1 MCNMVTNKKRRVKTI
16 TIHKVFASYALLYE
30 TGNLQFTSNV
40 DNAHGKLYIMQL
52 KALLTQRF
60 AAAMTA
66 AGIPSDCS
74 PMLALSGK
82 PQFGDYQANGA
93 MGAAKRM
100 KTNPRDLA
108 AEIINKVNLEGI
120 AEKFEIAGPGFIN
133 IHLCKSFLSNSLS
146 EQTHKIL
153 DVADQKTVVID
164 HSSPNLAKEMH
175 VGHLR
180 STIIGDCLSR
190 LLEYKGHTV
199 IRQNHMGDWG
209 TQFGMLIAELEI
221 QLGDGEPAGLA
232 LNDLEVF
239 YQQSKKHFDADPAFA
254 DKARDYVVKL
264 QSGDAHCRKLW
275 KQFIDV
281 SVAHNLDIYQK
292 LNVGLL
298 KQHIKPESSYN
309 DDLEIVVND
318 LCEQGIAVDS
328 DGAKVVFLPELA
340 DKNGNPSP
348 MIVQKSGGGFLYA
361 STDLAA
367 LRYRVA
373 DLKANRIL
381 YFIDARQSLHMKQVF
396 ITGRKAGYAPH
407 SVSLEHH
414 AFGTMMGSDG
424 RPFKTRS
431 GGTVKLADLLV
442 EAVQRAEKLVREK
455 NSTLPEADIKAIAQK
470 VGIGAVKYADLSITR
485 TNDYIFD
492 WNAMLSF
499 EGNTAPY
506 LQYAYTR
513 IRSIFRKAGIV
524 AKTMSSPIIITE
536 QQEKNLA
543 LKLLQFDEVID
554 QVAVDCYPHTLCSYL
569 YELAS
574 AFMTF
579 YEHCPVLKDSV
590 AKDTQLSRLK
600 LCALSADT
608 LACGLDLLGI
618 EVMEQM

>member
-1 MCNMVTNKKRRVKTI
+1 
-16 TIHKVFASYALLYE
+16 
-30 TGNLQFTSNV
+30 
-40 DNAHGKLYIMQL
+40 MQL

-66 AGIPSDCS
+66 AGIPNDCS

-108 AEIINKVNLEGI
+108 AQIINKVNLEGI

-133 IHLCKSFLSNSLS
+133 IHLCKSFLANSLTDLS
-146 EQTHKIL
+146 GKELGAVNYQ
-153 DVADQKTVVID
+153 TVVID

-221 QLGDGEPAGLA
+221 QLGGGEPVGLA

-239 YQQSKKHFDADPAFA
+239 YQQSKKHFDADSEFA

-298 KQHIKPESSYN
+298 KEHIKPESAYN

-318 LCEQGIAVDS
+318 LCNQGIAIDS

-367 LRYRVA
+367 LRYRVG
-373 DLKANRIL
+373 DLKADRIL

-396 ITGRKAGYAPH
+396 ITGRKAGYAPQA
-407 SVSLEHH
+407 VSLEHH

-455 NSTLPEADIKAIAQK
+455 NSTLNEEEIKTIAKK

-492 WNAMLSF
+492 WDAMLSF

-513 IRSIFRKAGIV
+513 IRSIFRKAKID
-524 AKTMSSPIIITE
+524 AKTLSSPIIITE
-536 QQEKNLA
+536 NQEKILA

-554 QVAVDCYPHTLCSYL
+554 QVAIDCYPHTLCSYL

-579 YEHCPVLKDSV
+579 YEHCPVLKDNV
-590 AKDTQLSRLK
+590 AKETQLSRLK